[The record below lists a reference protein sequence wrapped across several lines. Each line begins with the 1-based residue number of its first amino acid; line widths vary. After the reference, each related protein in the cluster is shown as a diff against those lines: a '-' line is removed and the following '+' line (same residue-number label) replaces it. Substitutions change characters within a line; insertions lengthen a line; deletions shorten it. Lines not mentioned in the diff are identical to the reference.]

1 VHFLQMNLFR
11 PALQP
16 ASFDL
21 VISNGVL
28 HHTSDPFLAFR
39 SIAQLVRPGGYLLV
53 GLYHRWGRLI
63 TDARRVVFRLSGG
76 RLRGLDPNLRA
87 TRSSEAKKRAWFAD
101 QYQHPHESKHTI
113 GETLRWLEGIGFEF
127 VKSIPRAR
135 PFQPIGPGD
144 SLFAPELPGSAL
156 ERALVESGMILRGS
170 REGGFFVVIGRRPT
184 AVT

>member
-1 VHFLQMNLFR
+1 
-11 PALQP
+11 
-16 ASFDL
+16 

-87 TRSSEAKKRAWFAD
+87 AQKSDAKKRAWFAD
-101 QYQHPHESKHTI
+101 QYRHPHESKHTI
-113 GETLRWLEGIGFEF
+113 GETLRWLDEIGFAF
-127 VKSIPRAR
+127 VKSIPRSHL
-135 PFQPIGPGD
+135 FQPIGLAD
-144 SLFAPELPGSAL
+144 SLFIPETPGVPI
-156 ERALVESGMILRGS
+156 ERLLVELGMTLRGS
-170 REGGFFVVIGRRPT
+170 REGGFFVVIGRRPS
-184 AVT
+184 AHS